1 MSRWSRRRAAYFPL
15 DPIVGVV
22 TASRTAP
29 GHDHRPATRARV
41 GAGQQTGTDAVG
53 RGRAYS
59 SFAAFALTSAY
70 LMVGSVFMSAARLAN
85 SLVLAA
91 SPLP

>member
-1 MSRWSRRRAAYFPL
+1 VACYSVWSPRAVRIAYPTLGGVSGNMGWSARASVPDSDRHRRWQL
-15 DPIVGVV
+15 
-22 TASRTAP
+22 
-29 GHDHRPATRARV
+29 RP
-41 GAGQQTGTDAVG
+41 
-53 RGRAYS
+53 AYS